1 MPVAEALTLLSFTP
15 RHGAREVAKVIKSAV
30 ANAEHNYNLETSD
43 LRVDR
48 IEIDQAAD
56 HQALHRQASRH
67 GGEHL
72 QADEPPPLLRH
83 RRGAEPERRRRSVVA
98 MPGRAASTSARPAA
112 TRRRRPAQVRRAQ
125 EAAAAAVEAEAPA
138 EEAESVEGEST
149 ALADATG
156 ETELADEEPE
166 DDEEPDDGEESEDGD
181 DGDERGGQLMGQKVN
196 PIGFRLGIYRQW
208 DSRWYADRDYT
219 KLLHEDLAM
228 RKLIGSR
235 LRNAGVARIET
246 ERSANQLT
254 VIIQTAKP
262 GIVIGKQGASVD
274 ALRDEL
280 ERISGK
286 KVRVTIHEI
295 KTPELDAKLVA
306 ENVASQLE
314 KRIAFRRALKQ
325 TVMRSMRAGAKGVK
339 LEVSGRLGGA
349 EMSRREWDRDGRVP
363 LHTLRANIDYG
374 QAEARTTFG
383 RIGVTC
389 WIYKGDYVTAT
400 GEPVMSGGPGRET
413 SDSLELVRAA
423 VPERAA
429 RPVAARAPSPVETA
443 PAARPLA
450 PAAPV
455 DAEPLAEAEE
465 ILDAVD
471 VVVEAEVE
479 GASAR
484 GLRA

>member
-1 MPVAEALTLLSFTP
+1 
-15 RHGAREVAKVIKSAV
+15 
-30 ANAEHNYNLETSD
+30 
-43 LRVDR
+43 
-48 IEIDQAAD
+48 
-56 HQALHRQASRH
+56 
-67 GGEHL
+67 
-72 QADEPPPLLRH
+72 
-83 RRGAEPERRRRSVVA
+83 
-98 MPGRAASTSARPAA
+98 
-112 TRRRRPAQVRRAQ
+112 
-125 EAAAAAVEAEAPA
+125 
-138 EEAESVEGEST
+138 
-149 ALADATG
+149 
-156 ETELADEEPE
+156 
-166 DDEEPDDGEESEDGD
+166 
-181 DGDERGGQLMGQKVN
+181 MGQKVN
-196 PIGFRLGIYRQW
+196 PIGFRLGVYRQW
-208 DSRWYADRDYT
+208 DARWFADKEYT

-228 RKLIGSR
+228 RRLIGSR

-295 KTPELDAKLVA
+295 KTPELDARLVA

-363 LHTLRANIDYG
+363 LHTLRANIDFG
-374 QAEARTTFG
+374 RAEARTTFG

-400 GEPVMSGGPGRET
+400 GEPVMIGGPGREVV
-413 SDSLELVRAA
+413 E
-423 VPERAA
+423 AA
-429 RPVAARAPSPVETA
+429 RPAAAIERERRPLAAPAVPDHEEVPAALAGAGGGGGLDVETDLA
-443 PAARPLA
+443 GPSGAGAAEEPRAEADLDLEAAEPEIPEIDEELPDLGGVPEADAKVEKLPAKKPAARRRPA
-450 PAAPV
+450 PAKKPAPG
-455 DAEPLAEAEE
+455 AEPEAEAEE
-465 ILDAVD
+465 D
-471 VVVEAEVE
+471 
-479 GASAR
+479 
-484 GLRA
+484 

>member
-1 MPVAEALTLLSFTP
+1 
-15 RHGAREVAKVIKSAV
+15 
-30 ANAEHNYNLETSD
+30 
-43 LRVDR
+43 
-48 IEIDQAAD
+48 
-56 HQALHRQASRH
+56 
-67 GGEHL
+67 
-72 QADEPPPLLRH
+72 
-83 RRGAEPERRRRSVVA
+83 
-98 MPGRAASTSARPAA
+98 
-112 TRRRRPAQVRRAQ
+112 
-125 EAAAAAVEAEAPA
+125 
-138 EEAESVEGEST
+138 
-149 ALADATG
+149 
-156 ETELADEEPE
+156 
-166 DDEEPDDGEESEDGD
+166 
-181 DGDERGGQLMGQKVN
+181 MGQKVN
-196 PIGFRLGIYRQW
+196 PIGFRLGVYRQW
-208 DSRWYADRDYT
+208 DARWYADKDYT

-228 RKLIGSR
+228 RRLIGSR

-295 KTPELDAKLVA
+295 KVPELDARLVA

-363 LHTLRANIDYG
+363 LHTLRANIDFG
-374 QAEARTTFG
+374 RAEARTTFG

-400 GEPVMSGGPGRET
+400 GEPVMIGGPGREVV
-413 SDSLELVRAA
+413 E
-423 VPERAA
+423 AA
-429 RPVAARAPSPVETA
+429 RPAVALERERRPAAATLAPDREEVTPLVAEVPLGDEADTVASQPDAADGAVAVLEALGEADVEVAEAELDEELPELGVVPGADAKVEKLPVKKPVARRRPSSAKKPAPSG
-443 PAARPLA
+443 
-450 PAAPV
+450 
-455 DAEPLAEAEE
+455 EPRAEAEE
-465 ILDAVD
+465 D
-471 VVVEAEVE
+471 
-479 GASAR
+479 
-484 GLRA
+484 

>member
-1 MPVAEALTLLSFTP
+1 
-15 RHGAREVAKVIKSAV
+15 
-30 ANAEHNYNLETSD
+30 
-43 LRVDR
+43 
-48 IEIDQAAD
+48 
-56 HQALHRQASRH
+56 
-67 GGEHL
+67 
-72 QADEPPPLLRH
+72 
-83 RRGAEPERRRRSVVA
+83 
-98 MPGRAASTSARPAA
+98 
-112 TRRRRPAQVRRAQ
+112 
-125 EAAAAAVEAEAPA
+125 
-138 EEAESVEGEST
+138 
-149 ALADATG
+149 
-156 ETELADEEPE
+156 
-166 DDEEPDDGEESEDGD
+166 
-181 DGDERGGQLMGQKVN
+181 MGQKVN
-196 PIGFRLGIYRQW
+196 PIGFRLGVYRQW
-208 DSRWYADRDYT
+208 DARWYADKEYT

-228 RKLIGSR
+228 RRLIGSR

-295 KTPELDAKLVA
+295 KVPELDARLVA

-363 LHTLRANIDYG
+363 LHTLRANIDFG
-374 QAEARTTFG
+374 RAEARTTFG

-400 GEPVMSGGPGRET
+400 GEPVMIGGPGREVV
-413 SDSLELVRAA
+413 E
-423 VPERAA
+423 AA
-429 RPVAARAPSPVETA
+429 RPAAAPERERRPAAATLAPDREEVTPLVAGVPIGDEAGTVASQTDAADAAVAVLEALGEADVEVAEAELAELDEELPELGVVPGADTKVEKLPVKK
-443 PAARPLA
+443 PAARRRPTPAKKPA
-450 PAAPV
+450 PSG
-455 DAEPLAEAEE
+455 EPQVEAEE
-465 ILDAVD
+465 D
-471 VVVEAEVE
+471 
-479 GASAR
+479 
-484 GLRA
+484 

>member
-1 MPVAEALTLLSFTP
+1 
-15 RHGAREVAKVIKSAV
+15 
-30 ANAEHNYNLETSD
+30 
-43 LRVDR
+43 
-48 IEIDQAAD
+48 
-56 HQALHRQASRH
+56 
-67 GGEHL
+67 
-72 QADEPPPLLRH
+72 
-83 RRGAEPERRRRSVVA
+83 
-98 MPGRAASTSARPAA
+98 
-112 TRRRRPAQVRRAQ
+112 
-125 EAAAAAVEAEAPA
+125 
-138 EEAESVEGEST
+138 
-149 ALADATG
+149 
-156 ETELADEEPE
+156 
-166 DDEEPDDGEESEDGD
+166 
-181 DGDERGGQLMGQKVN
+181 MGHKVN
-196 PIGFRLGIYRQW
+196 PIGFRLGVYRQW
-208 DSRWYADRDYT
+208 DARWYADKEYT

-228 RKLIGSR
+228 RRLIGSR

-295 KTPELDAKLVA
+295 KVPELDARLVA

-363 LHTLRANIDYG
+363 LHTLRANIDFG
-374 QAEARTTFG
+374 RAEAKTTFG

-400 GEPVMSGGPGRET
+400 GEPVMIGGPGREVV
-413 SDSLELVRAA
+413 EAA
-423 VPERAA
+423 RPAAAPERER
-429 RPVAARAPSPVETA
+429 RPVAATLAPGREEVTPLVAEVPLADEADTVASQPDVADAAVAVLEALGEADVEVAEAELDEELPELGVVPGADAKVEKLPVKK
-443 PAARPLA
+443 PAARRRPTPA
-450 PAAPV
+450 KKAAPSG
-455 DAEPLAEAEE
+455 EPEAEAEE
-465 ILDAVD
+465 D
-471 VVVEAEVE
+471 
-479 GASAR
+479 
-484 GLRA
+484 